1 MKKLWHFLT
10 RPSSRYSVAA
20 IAIVGVLIAL
30 AGVFSF
36 HETLEYTSST
46 KFCVSCHSMQE
57 NYKEYKLSL
66 HFKNAYGVRAQC
78 QQCHIPEKDPIA
90 FMKAKL
96 GGVTDIYNEFVTGR
110 INTPEKFEANRL
122 RLAEQVWTMMRE
134 TNSATCKSCHSYA
147 AMNAS
152 EQTPAAAAAMKV
164 AAEKDMNCID
174 CHKGIVHELPQMAGG
189 FRKTFQTL
197 QANAALAPDDKTLYS
212 LDSKA
217 LYSTPDSSSTVE
229 GQLLPASQVT
239 VLERQGDLIKV
250 QITGW
255 MEKNGKGRVLT
266 EYMGKRVFTATVR
279 GGVKATEKVLKTETD
294 ATTGMEWN
302 QVTVQAWLTQT
313 DMLSSIKPIW
323 SYAKDMYGASCNS
336 CHAAPDPSHYTANG
350 WISGL
355 KAMSAY
361 YRLNQ
366 TEERTLLKY
375 LQNHA
380 KDTGAADQ
388 AH

>member
-1 MKKLWHFLT
+1 MKKLWQFLT
-10 RPSSRYSVAA
+10 RPSSKYSVFALV
-20 IAIVGVLIAL
+20 IVGVLIAL
-30 AGVFSF
+30 AGVFTM
-36 HETLEYTSST
+36 HETIDYTSST

-57 NYKEYKLSL
+57 NYKEYKQSL

-78 QQCHIPEKDPIA
+78 RQCHIPTSDPVA
-90 FMKAKL
+90 FLKAKL
-96 GGVTDIYNEFVTGR
+96 GGINDIYNEFVTGK

-122 RLAEQVWTMMRE
+122 VLAEQVWAMMRA

-152 EQTPAAAAAMKV
+152 LQTPAAAAAMKM

-189 FRKTFQTL
+189 FRKTFETL
-197 QANAALAPDDKTLYS
+197 EANAAIAPEDKTLYS
-212 LDSKA
+212 LDSKTIYGTA
-217 LYSTPDSSSTVE
+217 DSSSTAD
-229 GQLLPASQVT
+229 GQLLPASKVT
-239 VLERQGDLIKV
+239 VLEHQGNMLKV
-250 QITGW
+250 EITGW
-255 MEKNGKGRVLT
+255 LEKSGKGRVLT

-279 GGVKATEKVLKTETD
+279 GSVKATEKVIKEETD
-294 ATTGMEWN
+294 ATTGIVWQ
-302 QVTVQAWLTQT
+302 QVSLQGWITQT
-313 DMLSSIKPIW
+313 DMLASIKPIW
-323 SYAKDMYGASCNS
+323 NYAKDMYGASCNS
-336 CHAAPDPSHYTANG
+336 CHAAPDPAHYSANG

-361 YRLNQ
+361 YRLNK

-380 KDTGAADQ
+380 NDTGAKAQ
-388 AH
+388 HS